1 MTDADECIANSS
13 IHCAR
18 AIYAYALDEFR
29 NKKSIWLRAAFLEKQ
44 HGTKE
49 SYDNMLERAVKAC
62 PREEKLWLMG
72 AKSKWQQGDIRAR
85 VRNRASSPVILFF
98 VNLFQSEMF
107 CPNINWW
114 TFAKIDGTFSNPVFR
129 VLEAFLSRHSRPT
142 NSLKKSG
149 SPPSNSSRKTTSCCE
164 RVRFWLVRELR
175 PRRRA

>member
-1 MTDADECIANSS
+1 MVLAEGIEEEDRKHIWMTDADECIANGS

-72 AKSKWQQGDIRAR
+72 AKSKWQQGDIRVR
-85 VRNRASSPVILFF
+85 VRNRASK
-98 VNLFQSEMF
+98 NLLIKVVEFHR
-107 CPNINWW
+107 
-114 TFAKIDGTFSNPVFR
+114 D
-129 VLEAFLSRHSRPT
+129 
-142 NSLKKSG
+142 
-149 SPPSNSSRKTTSCCE
+149 
-164 RVRFWLVRELR
+164 
-175 PRRRA
+175 